1 VHAKSP
7 LAIREVI
14 RTERP
19 GGSAFVQ
26 LFPPAASSHATET
39 MTDPMASRPVIDPQV
54 VEALVR
60 GRARVR
66 ASALKDLTPR
76 ELDVLR
82 EMAQGRGNAGIAAQL
97 YLSESSVE
105 KHVNAILT
113 KLGLSSE
120 QLSHRRVT
128 AVLTFLRD
136 AGLRAEPGSGRQ
148 SSKCRFTWANI
159 ICFSRGDCTE
169 STALE
174 SGNCRFTV
182 ATNVC

>member
-1 VHAKSP
+1 
-7 LAIREVI
+7 
-14 RTERP
+14 
-19 GGSAFVQ
+19 
-26 LFPPAASSHATET
+26 
-39 MTDPMASRPVIDPQV
+39 M

-105 KHVNAILT
+105 KHVNAIFT
-113 KLGLSSE
+113 KLGLSAE

-136 AGLRAEPGSGRQ
+136 AGLRG
-148 SSKCRFTWANI
+148 
-159 ICFSRGDCTE
+159 
-169 STALE
+169 
-174 SGNCRFTV
+174 
-182 ATNVC
+182 